1 MSRARALLTY
11 SATRLGLAPLMLWL
25 IASLVFL
32 LLRLAPGDPV
42 DAVLGSRAPAA
53 AKAAMRARL
62 GLDQSLLQQYLDYL
76 NGLLHGDLGQALI
89 NQEPVSTIIGRTLPA
104 SLELS
109 SIALLV
115 AAIVGLSIGFSGI
128 ARPEGKLD
136 LAGRLYGLGT
146 YALPPFWVA
155 MLVQLL
161 FAVSLGWLPV
171 GGRFP
176 PSLLPP
182 EGTGFY
188 LLESIRQAD
197 WLALRGTVRHLTL
210 PAGTLALLISG
221 TFTTALRL
229 NLRRTLR
236 SDYIESAR
244 SRGLMESRVVL
255 RHGLPNA
262 LLPVLTI
269 AGITVASLIGGA
281 LLIEVT
287 FSWPGIALRLQEAIN
302 QRDYPVVQGIV
313 VVIAALVVLV
323 SVAVDLLVA
332 HSQALYTARGSSRV
346 MCLQVHSANSCS
358 SGLHLAAREDPP
370 RHLTCE

>member
-1 MSRARALLTY
+1 MARARALLRY
-11 SATRLGLAPLMLWL
+11 SATRLGLAPVMLWL
-25 IASLVFL
+25 IATLVFL
-32 LLRLAPGDPV
+32 LLRVAPGDPV

-62 GLDQSLLQQYLDYL
+62 GLDQSLLDQYLDYL
-76 NGLLHGDLGQALI
+76 RGLVQGDLGQGLI
-89 NQEPVSTIIGRTLPA
+89 NQEPVSSIISRTLPA

-109 SIALLV
+109 VVALVV
-115 AAIVGLSIGFSGI
+115 AAIIGLSIGFSGI

-176 PSLLPP
+176 PSLMPP
-182 EGTGFY
+182 QGSGFY
-188 LLESIRQAD
+188 LMDSLIALD
-197 WLALRGTVRHLTL
+197 WIALRGTIRHLVL
-210 PAGTLALLISG
+210 PAGTLALLLSG

-236 SDYIESAR
+236 GDYVEAAR
-244 SRGLMESRVVL
+244 SRGLSETQVVL

-332 HSQALYTARGSSRV
+332 AL
-346 MCLQVHSANSCS
+346 
-358 SGLHLAAREDPP
+358 DP
-370 RHLTCE
+370 RIRY

>member
-1 MSRARALLTY
+1 MARARALLRY
-11 SATRLGLAPLMLWL
+11 SATRLGLAPVMLWL
-25 IASLVFL
+25 IATLVFL
-32 LLRLAPGDPV
+32 LLRVAPGDPV

-62 GLDQSLLQQYLDYL
+62 GLDQSLLDQYLDYL
-76 NGLLHGDLGQALI
+76 RGLVQGDLGQGLI
-89 NQEPVSTIIGRTLPA
+89 NQEPVSSIISRTLPA

-109 SIALLV
+109 VVALVV

-176 PSLLPP
+176 PSLMPP
-182 EGTGFY
+182 QGSGFY
-188 LLESIRQAD
+188 LIDSMVALD
-197 WLALRGTVRHLTL
+197 WTALRGTIRHLVL
-210 PAGTLALLISG
+210 PAGTLALLLSG

-236 SDYIESAR
+236 GDYVEAAR
-244 SRGLMESRVVL
+244 SRGLSETQVVL

-332 HSQALYTARGSSRV
+332 AL
-346 MCLQVHSANSCS
+346 
-358 SGLHLAAREDPP
+358 DP
-370 RHLTCE
+370 RIRY

>member
-1 MSRARALLTY
+1 MARARALLRY
-11 SATRLGLAPLMLWL
+11 SATRLGLAPVMLWL
-25 IASLVFL
+25 IATLVFL
-32 LLRLAPGDPV
+32 LLRVAPGDPV

-62 GLDQSLLQQYLDYL
+62 GLDQSLLDQYLDYL
-76 NGLLHGDLGQALI
+76 HGLIQGDLGQGLI
-89 NQEPVSTIIGRTLPA
+89 NQEPVSSIIGRTLPA

-109 SIALLV
+109 VVALVV

-176 PSLLPP
+176 PSLMPP
-182 EGTGFY
+182 QGTGFY
-188 LLESIRQAD
+188 LIDSVLALD
-197 WLALRGTVRHLTL
+197 WTALRGTIRHRVL
-210 PAGTLALLISG
+210 PAGTLALLLSG

-236 SDYIESAR
+236 GDYVEAAR
-244 SRGLMESRVVL
+244 SRGLSETQVVL

-332 HSQALYTARGSSRV
+332 AL
-346 MCLQVHSANSCS
+346 
-358 SGLHLAAREDPP
+358 DP
-370 RHLTCE
+370 RIRY

>member
-1 MSRARALLTY
+1 MARARALLRY
-11 SATRLGLAPLMLWL
+11 SATRLGLAPVMLWL
-25 IASLVFL
+25 IATLVFL
-32 LLRLAPGDPV
+32 LLRVAPGDPV

-62 GLDQSLLQQYLDYL
+62 GLDQSLLDQYLDYL
-76 NGLLHGDLGQALI
+76 RGLVQGDLGQGLI
-89 NQEPVSTIIGRTLPA
+89 NQEPVSSIISRTLPA

-109 SIALLV
+109 VVALVL
-115 AAIVGLSIGFSGI
+115 AAVVGLSIGFSGI

-176 PSLLPP
+176 PSLMPP
-182 EGTGFY
+182 EGSGFY
-188 LLESIRQAD
+188 LMDSLVSLD
-197 WLALRGTVRHLTL
+197 WIALRGTIRHLVL
-210 PAGTLALLISG
+210 PAGTLALLLSG

-236 SDYIESAR
+236 GDYVEAAR
-244 SRGLMESRVVL
+244 SRGLSETQVVL

-332 HSQALYTARGSSRV
+332 AL
-346 MCLQVHSANSCS
+346 
-358 SGLHLAAREDPP
+358 DP
-370 RHLTCE
+370 RIRY

>member
-1 MSRARALLTY
+1 MARARALLRY
-11 SATRLGLAPLMLWL
+11 SATRLGLAPVMLWL
-25 IASLVFL
+25 IATLVFL
-32 LLRLAPGDPV
+32 LLRVAPGDPV

-62 GLDQSLLQQYLDYL
+62 GLDQSLLDQYLDYL
-76 NGLLHGDLGQALI
+76 HGLIQGDLGQGVI
-89 NQEPVSTIIGRTLPA
+89 NQEPVSNIISRTLPA

-109 SIALLV
+109 VVALVV

-176 PSLLPP
+176 PSLMPP
-182 EGTGFY
+182 QGSGFY
-188 LLESIRQAD
+188 LIDSVLALD
-197 WLALRGTVRHLTL
+197 WTALRGTIRHLVL
-210 PAGTLALLISG
+210 PAGTLALLLSG

-236 SDYIESAR
+236 GDYVEAAR
-244 SRGLMESRVVL
+244 SRGLSETQVVL

-332 HSQALYTARGSSRV
+332 AL
-346 MCLQVHSANSCS
+346 
-358 SGLHLAAREDPP
+358 DP
-370 RHLTCE
+370 RIRY

>member
-1 MSRARALLTY
+1 MARARALLRY
-11 SATRLGLAPLMLWL
+11 SATRLGLAPVMLWL
-25 IASLVFL
+25 IATLVFL
-32 LLRLAPGDPV
+32 LLRVAPGDPV

-62 GLDQSLLQQYLDYL
+62 GLDQSLLDQYLDYL
-76 NGLLHGDLGQALI
+76 RGLVQGDLGQGLI
-89 NQEPVSTIIGRTLPA
+89 NQEPVSSIISRTLPA

-109 SIALLV
+109 V
-115 AAIVGLSIGFSGI
+115 AALVVAAVVGLSVGFSGI

-176 PSLLPP
+176 PSLMPP
-182 EGTGFY
+182 QGSGFY
-188 LLESIRQAD
+188 LMDSLVALD
-197 WLALRGTVRHLTL
+197 WTALRGTIRHLVL
-210 PAGTLALLISG
+210 PAGTLALLLSG

-236 SDYIESAR
+236 GDYVEAAR
-244 SRGLMESRVVL
+244 SRGLSETQVVL

-332 HSQALYTARGSSRV
+332 AL
-346 MCLQVHSANSCS
+346 
-358 SGLHLAAREDPP
+358 DP
-370 RHLTCE
+370 RIRY